1 MAAGAIEIKLRTAQM
16 EVFRCEKRFR
26 VLVAGRRFG
35 KTHLAL
41 VELMRAAWGRRGSTV
56 WYVAPSYRQAKQI
69 AWGRLKDLTR
79 PFWSSR
85 PNETDLSV
93 RLRGGGVI
101 ALRGA
106 DRYDSLRGSGLDFV
120 VLDEY
125 ASMRPECWN
134 EVLRPALSDR
144 RGRALFMG
152 TPQGSD
158 HLLEKF
164 EQAEGDP
171 DWEAF
176 HFTTAQGGNVC
187 AEELT
192 SAARE
197 LDAKLFRQE
206 FEASFENLTT
216 GQAYYAFSSLENVAR
231 CEYRPAETLIWSLD
245 FNVNP
250 MCSVLVQ
257 CSGGRVE
264 VLDEMIL
271 ENANTV
277 MACDAF
283 FEKTREWQ
291 KRLGGAMRVEVF
303 GDASGHQRR
312 TSGTATDWSL
322 IREFFAAR
330 KGLFTA
336 SISAGTSNP
345 GVRDRIGLV
354 NGRLCS
360 ASGERGLVVDPRC
373 KELIRDLQRV
383 RWKADGFGQPT
394 SELDKTDRMRTHVS
408 DALGYYVAQR
418 FARRGAIGL
427 KGERLLA

>member
-1 MAAGAIEIKLRTAQM
+1 MRRVAVEVKLRAAQM

-41 VELMRAAWGRRGSTV
+41 VELLRAAWGRESTV

-69 AWGRLKDLTR
+69 AWERLKELTR
-79 PFWSSR
+79 PYWGCR

-93 RLRGGGVI
+93 RLRGGGTI

-125 ASMRPECWN
+125 ASIRPECWS

-144 RGRALFMG
+144 RGGALFVG

-158 HLLEKF
+158 HLFDKF
-164 EQAEGDP
+164 EQGRQDP
-171 DWEAF
+171 EWSAF
-176 HFTTAQGGNVC
+176 RFTTAEGGNVC
-187 AEELT
+187 AQELT

-197 LDAKLFRQE
+197 LDERLYRQE

-216 GQAYYAFSSLENVAR
+216 GRAYYAFSFSENVEQ
-231 CEYRPAETLIWSLD
+231 CEFRPGEPLIWSLD

-250 MCSVLVQ
+250 MCSVLAHYAGTRIQ
-257 CSGGRVE
+257 

-271 ENANTV
+271 ENANTP
-277 MACDAF
+277 MACEALL
-283 FEKTREWQ
+283 EKTLEW
-291 KRLGGAMRVEVF
+291 RRRGTVF
-303 GDASGHQRR
+303 VDVYGDASGYQRR
-312 TSGTATDWSL
+312 TSGTATDWGL
-322 IREFFAAR
+322 IREFFGQWKGQFAASH
-330 KGLFTA
+330 FAT
-336 SISAGTSNP
+336 TSNP
-345 GVRDRIGLV
+345 GVRDRVSLV

-360 ASGERGLVVDPRC
+360 ASGDRGLVIDPRC
-373 KELIRDLQRV
+373 RELIRDLERV
-383 RWKADGFGQPT
+383 RWKGDAFGQAT
-394 SELDKTDRMRTHVS
+394 NELDKTDRMRTHVS

-418 FARRGAIGL
+418 FPMRAKGGL
-427 KGERLLA
+427 KGDGRVV